1 MIGIVQPDSEYQQ
14 RTGSGEVQS
23 TTSDGPGHS
32 SHTVPTFLIG
42 FGTILLLF
50 TIMRMLNRVRKRA
63 QTPREDPRETIAR
76 HRAQAHAARE
86 PLESVMAEANELAL
100 RLAKALD
107 SKAARLEILI
117 EQADER
123 IARLAAD
130 PHPSSPIP
138 PGEQLHGVQSARS
151 LERQVLELAD
161 KGCDCE
167 QIARRT
173 GRSVGEVELIL
184 ALRR

>member
-1 MIGIVQPDSEYQQ
+1 MQADTEYQQ
-14 RTGSGEVQS
+14 RTGSGEVQP
-23 TTSDGPGHS
+23 TTSAGPDHS
-32 SHTVPTFLIG
+32 SHTASTFLIG

-50 TIMRMLNRVRKRA
+50 TIMRMLNKVRKRA
-63 QTPREDPRETIAR
+63 QTPREDPRTTIAR

-130 PHPSSPIP
+130 PHSASPTP
-138 PGEQLHGVQSARS
+138 WVSQPHAAQSARS